1 MKSVVVLAVLG
12 TSLLFV
18 GNSVNAWGGIY
29 NNRFSPEMLQNMG
42 YGAPHRVYQEVGH
55 LFTKHTHARK
65 HAHYSIVRISI
76 NLLREF
82 NWYVKNLSIRIE
94 FVEQW
99 TVTFIGTI
107 CFVWYHIISYET
119 INNISEKKENNENFI
134 TSKLNCCNA
143 DNWIQFFHD
152 FGPRE

>member
-12 TSLLFV
+12 ISLLFV

-55 LFTKHTHARK
+55 LFTKHTRTHTRSL
-65 HAHYSIVRISI
+65 YSIVRISI

-82 NWYVKNLSIRIE
+82 N
-94 FVEQW
+94 
-99 TVTFIGTI
+99 
-107 CFVWYHIISYET
+107 
-119 INNISEKKENNENFI
+119 
-134 TSKLNCCNA
+134 
-143 DNWIQFFHD
+143 
-152 FGPRE
+152 